1 MRTNIVL
8 DQELVEEAQ
17 KLTGER
23 TKRKVVHLALEE
35 LVARRKRRNLLDL
48 AGRLELRSG
57 YDHKKIRALRP

>member
-17 KLTGER
+17 ELTGER

-48 AGRLELRSG
+48 AGRLELSG